1 PYTTLFRSFTL
12 YMSKIRLNKA
22 VKELNISIPRLVEFL
37 QSKGMEV
44 DNNPNAQLDESAYS
58 ALEAEFAKDGEQRKA
73 SHEVVITKVPEEKLE
88 IEEKKTPEVIRAKA
102 NKPETRILGKIDLEP
117 KKPEAEEAP
126 AAPAVPVAP
135 VATPVEEKK
144 EEIVKE
150 EQPEV
155 KAVPEKQEFKVLD
168 KIDLSQIESRNR
180 PVKKDKPKMEEKKEE
195 VKPVEPVKETPKPVV
210 A

>member
-58 ALEAEFAKDGEQRKA
+58 ALKAEFAKDSEQRKA

-88 IEEKKTPEVIRAKA
+88 IEPSKPEIIRARTTA
-102 NKPETRILGKIDLEP
+102 RPETKVLGKIDLEP
-117 KKPEAEEAP
+117 KKPEAPVEKPVETP
-126 AAPAVPVAP
+126 AEK
-135 VATPVEEKK
+135 PVEE
-144 EEIVKE
+144 VTLHT
-150 EQPEV
+150 P
-155 KAVPEKQEFKVLD
+155 AAEKQEFKVLD
-168 KIDLSQIESRNR
+168 KIDLSQIESGRTR
-180 PVKKDKPKMEEKKEE
+180 
-195 VKPVEPVKETPKPVV
+195 
-210 A
+210 